1 MLSVSLVFLHVFLV
15 RLEGGT
21 GDRRN
26 IRPGSPGSK
35 STRSY
40 QFGRFFEWL
49 PLDKRLRIAY
59 TDFHILVVV

>member
-1 MLSVSLVFLHVFLV
+1 MLSVRLVFLHVFLM

-26 IRPGSPGSK
+26 IRLGNPGSK

-40 QFGRFFEWL
+40 QFGRFFGWL
-49 PLDKRLRIAY
+49 PLDKRLRIAC
-59 TDFHILVVV
+59 TDFHILLVV